1 MIDVIPAETEPFN
14 TWLVD
19 SFGNIAVSG
28 AGLAILEAEIA
39 PFHVAPTEVFNSAN
53 T

>member
-1 MIDVIPAETEPFN
+1 MIDGIPVETEPFN

-28 AGLAILEAEIA
+28 AGLEILEADMTPLHGTATDEFD
-39 PFHVAPTEVFNSAN
+39 PAN